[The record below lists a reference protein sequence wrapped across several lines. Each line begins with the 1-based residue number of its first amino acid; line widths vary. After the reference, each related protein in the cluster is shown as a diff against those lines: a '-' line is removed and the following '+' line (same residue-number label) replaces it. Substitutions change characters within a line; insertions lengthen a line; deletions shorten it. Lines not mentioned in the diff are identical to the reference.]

1 MESFDAYSYHNALKL
16 HFTSKYDAIK
26 YRFKT
31 SATQQSFWKRKDKY
45 FFAKVAKRF
54 DDKEEL
60 IKYYVAHFVND
71 CKWVGDMLNNEEEYQ
86 NWLKVNE
93 SLSYNIKQDL
103 YKMESKYTNFDTVLS
118 MEGKTYPSIIH
129 EYLSKEVLLETVV
142 VLNSLTGFVDHANKK
157 VVDTILWPELS
168 AKIKNYTP
176 FIMSKTLSEKIK
188 KDIIQ
193 IF

>member
-1 MESFDAYSYHNALKL
+1 MEPFDAYQYHNALKL

-45 FFAKVAKRF
+45 FFSKVAKRF
-54 DDKEEL
+54 DDKDEL
-60 IKYYVAHFVND
+60 IKYYVAHLVND
-71 CKWVGDMLNNEEEYQ
+71 CKWVGEMITKEEEYQ

-103 YKMESKYTNFDTVLS
+103 HALESKYSSFDDVL
-118 MEGKTYPSIIH
+118 MTGNRTYPSIIH
-129 EYLSKEVLLETVV
+129 EYLSKEIGLETVV
-142 VLNSLTGFVDHANKK
+142 VVNSLTGFVEHANKH
-157 VVDTILWPELS
+157 VVDTILWPELY
-168 AKIKNYTP
+168 AKINNYAP
-176 FIMSKTLSEKIK
+176 FIVSPSISEKIK
-188 KDIIQ
+188 NDIIR

>member
-31 SATQQSFWKRKDKY
+31 SATQKSFWKRKDKF

-54 DDKEEL
+54 DDKDDL

-71 CKWVGDMLNNEEEYQ
+71 CKWVGDMLNREEEYQ

-103 YKMESKYTNFDTVLS
+103 YKMESKYDSFDNVLG
-118 MEGKTYPSIIH
+118 MEDRSYPSIIH
-129 EYLSKEVLLETVV
+129 EYLSNEVHLETVV
-142 VLNSLTGFVDHANKK
+142 VVNSLTGFVDHANKK
-157 VVDTILWPELS
+157 VVDTILWPELY
-168 AKIKNYTP
+168 AKINNYTP
-176 FIMSKTLSEKIK
+176 FIISPVLSTKIK
-188 KDIIQ
+188 NDIIQ